1 MFAHPFPTFSS
12 RAHILRW
19 FIVGQISAISQAE
32 NYLRRRCEKWI
43 KRESNRRIRVFSDK
57 RHHKREEFGVASSGQ
72 RTGSESQWFSRFN
85 YYGASLLSETRRIS
99 VRLQKMHSQTFKS
112 MTLLLQVNQASCET
126 LIVWEHVN
134 YARVTRI
141 SLERVVLYNSH
152 EHDIIVK

>member
-1 MFAHPFPTFSS
+1 MFAHPFSTSSS
-12 RAHILRW
+12 RARILRW
-19 FIVGQISAISQAE
+19 FIVGQISINQAE
-32 NYLRRRCEKWI
+32 NYLRRCCEKWI
-43 KRESNRRIRVFSDK
+43 KRESKRRIRIFSDIANGK
-57 RHHKREEFGVASSGQ
+57 SSEW
-72 RTGSESQWFSRFN
+72 RLRSEKAAGSESQWFSRFN

-99 VRLQKMHSQTFKS
+99 VRLEKMHSQTSES

-126 LIVWEHVN
+126 LIIWEHVN